1 MHPERE
7 VLLTGPDRGR
17 NRAPARVDRGGTG
30 KRAATKEAP
39 MSEFDKLKDEADKEV
54 KEHPEQVGKAEQAL
68 SKKAGV
74 LTQDNEAA
82 RQDQGGQPHDS
93 PEEDHGDE

>member
-17 NRAPARVDRGGTG
+17 NRAPARVDRVGTG

-39 MSEFDKLKDEADKEV
+39 MSEFGKLKDEADDV
-54 KEHPEQVGKAEQAL
+54 KEHPEQVEKTEQAIN
-68 SKKAGV
+68 KAGV
-74 LTQDNEAA
+74 LIQDNEAA
-82 RQDQGGQPHDS
+82 KQDKGGQLHDS